1 MELNRD
7 VSHFVKIT
15 KGAIMPRTARI
26 IVLDFPHHI
35 TQRGNNKT
43 TTFLDDE
50 DYITYLTLL
59 EKYKTKYYLD
69 ISSYTLMP
77 NHIHVKAIPKQ
88 PDSFSKTF
96 NCTQMCYTQYFNTK
110 YKKIGHLWQNR
121 FFSCPLDEQHSYIV
135 TQYIELNPVQ
145 AKLVKNPEDWKW
157 SSARDHLNI
166 EQGIISLLPSK
177 KISGAQNWREYLK
190 LEPSK
195 VSIETINKH
204 TFLGKPLGDKTFFK
218 MLENKL
224 GISLASRLRGRPM
237 IK

>member
-1 MELNRD
+1 
-7 VSHFVKIT
+7 
-15 KGAIMPRTARI
+15 MPRIARI
-26 IVLDFPHHI
+26 VVLDFPHHI

-43 TTFLDDE
+43 TTFFDDE
-50 DYITYLTLL
+50 DYIRYLTLL

-69 ISSYTLMP
+69 IASYTLMP

-88 PDSFSKTF
+88 HDSFSKTF
-96 NCTQMCYTQYFNTK
+96 NYTQMCYTQYFNKK
-110 YKKIGHLWQNR
+110 YKKIGHLWQSR
-121 FFSCPLDEQHSYIV
+121 FFSCPLDEQHSYAV
-135 TQYIELNPVQ
+135 TQYIELNSVR
-145 AKLVKNPEDWKW
+145 AKLVKNPDDWKW

-195 VSIETINKH
+195 ELIETINKH
-204 TFLGKPLGDKTFFK
+204 TSLGKPLGDKTFFK
-218 MLENKL
+218 MLENKF
-224 GISLASRLRGRPM
+224 GISLASRPRGRPI